1 MTLVPLV
8 NSFPSHPGLG
18 GILIQVGF
26 WDSRYAGDGRVH
38 VDGRVYSP

>member
-1 MTLVPLV
+1 MTLVPVV
-8 NSFPSHPGLG
+8 NSRPSRLGLG

-26 WDSRYAGDGRVH
+26 WDSRYAGDGRVD